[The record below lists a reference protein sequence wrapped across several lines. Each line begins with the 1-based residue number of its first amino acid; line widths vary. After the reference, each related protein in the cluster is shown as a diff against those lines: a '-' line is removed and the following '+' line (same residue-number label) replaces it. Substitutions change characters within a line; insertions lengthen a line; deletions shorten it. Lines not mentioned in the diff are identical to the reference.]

1 MSYFYTPYRKELL
14 ADNAKGMSFMSPR
27 ELDVRRF
34 LSKFLFIQ
42 EKGQWNPIAD
52 LILQTENGTSFKM
65 LIDTL
70 TGKSLI
76 SKI

>member
-27 ELDVRRF
+27 ELDVHRF